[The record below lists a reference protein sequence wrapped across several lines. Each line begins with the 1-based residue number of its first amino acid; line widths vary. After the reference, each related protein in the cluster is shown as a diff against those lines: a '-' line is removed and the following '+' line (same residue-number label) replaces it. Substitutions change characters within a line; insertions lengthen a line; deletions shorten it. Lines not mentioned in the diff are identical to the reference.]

1 MSKFFTDYNK
11 QHTFS
16 LDHVVSFKKGYQS
29 SLAWRGKVVDIIFP
43 TIEVTLASSGA
54 LHNINILYEFETGET
69 AKDGETRRDLDFLLL
84 LERLQ

>member
-1 MSKFFTDYNK
+1 MSKFFTDSSK
-11 QHTFS
+11 THTFS
-16 LDHVVSFKKGYQS
+16 LDKVVAFKKGYQS
-29 SLAWRGKVVDIIFP
+29 SLAWRGNVVDIIFP

-69 AKDGETRRDLDFLLL
+69 IEDGENRRDLDFLLL

>member
-29 SLAWRGKVVDIIFP
+29 SLAWRGKVVDMLFP
-43 TIEVTLASSGA
+43 TIEVTLVSSGA

-69 AKDGETRRDLDFLLL
+69 IEDGENRRDLDFLLL